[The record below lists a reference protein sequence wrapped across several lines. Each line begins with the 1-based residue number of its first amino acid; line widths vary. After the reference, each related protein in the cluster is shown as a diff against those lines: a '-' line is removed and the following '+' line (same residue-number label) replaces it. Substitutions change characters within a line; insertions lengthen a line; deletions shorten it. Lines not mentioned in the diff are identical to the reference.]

1 MIEVILSLALA
12 AACAVGA
19 MFYKRASEARERAL
33 TEINKLRSAA
43 DSKQAERSQA
53 IKQAVEE
60 QNAETEPLTDTHE
73 DRQKLA
79 DMLNEG

>member
-19 MFYKRASEARERAL
+19 LFYKRSSEARERAL
-33 TEINKLRSAA
+33 AELNELRSAA
-43 DSKQAERSQA
+43 HRKQAERSLA
-53 IKQAVEE
+53 IEQAVQERRK
-60 QNAETEPLTDTHE
+60 ATEPLTDTHE